1 MARMEIKSE
10 TAGLVWKIVANAGQN
25 IAAGAEI
32 IILESMKMEIPIESP
47 AAGKLTE
54 LLVKK
59 EDMVEENQ
67 TIAILETAD

>member
-10 TAGLVWKIVANAGQN
+10 TAGLVWKIIANAGQN

-54 LLVKK
+54 LLVKE